1 MVAKISSGVSLFGA
15 LSYNQEKVDEGVA
28 NVLYSQN
35 IIRSVDGSFNIPMC
49 IRSFEP
55 YLMANK
61 RTVNPVIHVSLNPHP
76 DDVLTDEQLSSI
88 AQEYM
93 DKLGY
98 GKQPYL
104 VYKHE
109 DIDRAH
115 IHIVSVR
122 VDETGKKINDS
133 YERKRSKDITR
144 ALEKKY
150 NLTPAEKKHHSEK
163 LDLQPVNPKAGNI
176 KKQVSGTVKA
186 LVDSYRFQSIYEYRA
201 LLSLY
206 GLTVEEVKGEAKGK
220 PYNGLVYS
228 VIDKKGEKVGNPF
241 KASLIGMTVGYDA
254 LQKHFLSSKTALS
267 DKNLKDRIKKAQIAS
282 VMQKTGSR
290 KQFEKELLK
299 KGISVVFRENDE
311 GRIYGI
317 TFIDHNEKAVLN
329 GSKLGKELSAN
340 VFNER
345 FNGNNKSDEKEQH
358 LENSFDSHY
367 DKSEEHSS
375 AAEAVAGI
383 FSMEQHGDDY
393 AEIAF
398 TNRMKRKKR
407 KPRGPKL

>member
-28 NVLYSQN
+28 DVLYSQN

-49 IRSFEP
+49 MRSFEP
-55 YLMANK
+55 YLTANK
-61 RTVNPVIHVSLNPHP
+61 KTVNPVIHISLNPHP
-76 DDVLTDEQLSSI
+76 DDVLTNEQLTLI

-122 VDETGKKINDS
+122 IDETGKKINDS

-144 ALEKKY
+144 SLEKKY
-150 NLTPAEKKHHSEK
+150 NLTPAEKKRQSENP
-163 LDLQPVNPKAGNI
+163 DLKRINPRAGDV

-186 LVDSYRFQSIYEYRA
+186 LMRDYRFQSIYEYRA

-206 GLTVEEVKGEAKGK
+206 GLTVEEVKGEVKGK

-228 VIDKKGEKVGNPF
+228 VTDKKGEKVGNPF
-241 KASLIGMTVGYDA
+241 KASLIGKTVGYDA
-254 LQKHFLSSKTALS
+254 LQKHIRNSKEALT
-267 DKNLKDRIKKAQIAS
+267 DKNLKERSKERIVS

-299 KGISVVFRENDE
+299 QGISVVFRENDE

-329 GSKLGKELSAN
+329 GSKLSKELSAN

-345 FNGNNKSDEKEQH
+345 FNGNNKSEEREQ
-358 LENSFDSHY
+358 LSENPFDSHY
-367 DKSEEHSS
+367 DKLEENTST
-375 AAEAVAGI
+375 AEAVAGI
-383 FSMEQHGDDY
+383 LSMEQHGDDY
-393 AEIAF
+393 VEIAF
-398 TNRMKRKKR
+398 TNRMRRKK
-407 KPRGPKL
+407 KKKRGRSL